1 MKTCECQA
9 INQDD
14 ANYCASCGRAFTAID
29 DSGAEPP
36 RSEGAEVVT
45 AKPIPRQR
53 ALRLVAAFIA
63 VALVVA
69 VGLTV
74 VLRNVHIEITP
85 NNLVSVQLPL
95 NVCKTSVGDAS
106 ETPAQMPASIET
118 KISSR
123 YSGKLAF
130 YSDDEGLIEVLAP
143 AGWKCSAG
151 IGADGSSSV
160 YVSPPSGANSAGST
174 LEAISASQTSACVG
188 CRETLACPLFASAAK
203 AYLSAYIQV
212 CPTTRPPF
220 ELVTTING
228 HVVEFTD
235 PPGVNGDASPSGGAY
250 PALGVMTYFGGQESA
265 GSWTETCVL
274 PPAENS
280 MCKAVIGNF
289 ESRYKKL

>member
-1 MKTCECQA
+1 
-9 INQDD
+9 
-14 ANYCASCGRAFTAID
+14 
-29 DSGAEPP
+29 
-36 RSEGAEVVT
+36 VVV
-45 AKPIPRQR
+45 AKSIPRQR
-53 ALRLVAAFIA
+53 ALRIVAGFIA
-63 VALVVA
+63 VALVAA

-74 VLRNVHIEITP
+74 LLRNVHIEISP
-85 NNLVSVQLPL
+85 NNVVSLQLPL
-95 NVCKTSVGDAS
+95 KVCKTSVGDTS
-106 ETPAQMPASIET
+106 ETPAKMPASIRAT
-118 KISSR
+118 IPSR
-123 YSGKLAF
+123 FSGKLAF
-130 YSDDEGLIEVLAP
+130 YSDDEGLIEVMAP
-143 AGWKCSAG
+143 VGWKCSAG

-160 YVSPPSGANSAGST
+160 YVAPPSGANSAGST

-188 CRETLACPLFASAAK
+188 CREKVACPLFASAAK

-220 ELVTTING
+220 EVVTTING

-250 PALGVMTYFGGQESA
+250 PARGVMTYFGGPESA

-274 PPAENS
+274 PPANTS